1 MDRVGNAATVRGGA
15 PVQGAAIG
23 FLMLETRFPRIP
35 GDLGNAATFPF
46 PVLYKVVEGASPD
59 AVVRRGAKGLED
71 AFVAAARELVAT
83 GARGIVGN
91 CGFLAH
97 MQRALSDAAGVPVL
111 SSPLMQLPWV
121 EQLLVPGRHAGI
133 LTISASTLTPSLLRA
148 AGVDPATPVAG
159 TDGGAEFS
167 RVILDDLET
176 MDVAAARMDLL
187 DAARRLVD
195 RNPDIGAIVL
205 ECTNM
210 SPFARD
216 IQGAAGVPV
225 ATPYG
230 FVCWFQSLIEPQR
243 FPDAC

>member
-1 MDRVGNAATVRGGA
+1 MDPAGIAETVRGGG

-23 FLMLETRFPRIP
+23 ILMLETRFPRIP

-59 AVVRRGAKGLED
+59 AVVRRGAAGLECS
-71 AFVAAARELVAT
+71 FVSAARELVAM

-97 MQRALSDAAGVPVL
+97 LQGALSGAAGVPVL

-121 EQLLVPGRHAGI
+121 ERLLPPGRRAGI
-133 LTISASTLTPSLLRA
+133 LTISASSMTPSLLRA
-148 AGVDPATPVAG
+148 ADVDPTTPVAG
-159 TDGGAEFS
+159 TDGGKEFS

-176 MDVAAARMDLL
+176 MNVAAARIDLVET
-187 DAARRLVD
+187 ARHLVD
-195 RNPDIGAIVL
+195 QNPQIGAIVL

-216 IQGAAGVPV
+216 IRRATGVPV

-230 FVCWFQSLIEPQR
+230 FVCWFHSLIEPQR
-243 FPDAC
+243 FPDAL

>member
-1 MDRVGNAATVRGGA
+1 MDRVGSARSVRGGA

-23 FLMLETRFPRIP
+23 ILMLETRFPRIP

-46 PVLYKVVEGASPD
+46 PVLFKVVEGASPD
-59 AVVRRGAKGLED
+59 AVVRRGSKGLED
-71 AFVAAARELVAT
+71 VFAAAARELVAM

-97 MQRALSDAAGVPVL
+97 LQGTLSGAAGVPVL

-121 EQLLVPGRHAGI
+121 ERLLPPGRRAGV
-133 LTISASTLTPSLLRA
+133 LTISAKSMTPSLLRA

-159 TDGGAEFS
+159 TDGGNEFS
-167 RVILDDLET
+167 RVILDDLES
-176 MDVAAARMDLL
+176 MDVEAARNDLVET
-187 DAARRLVD
+187 ARQLVD
-195 RNPDIGAIVL
+195 RNSDIGAIVL

-216 IQGAAGVPV
+216 IQSAAGVPV
-225 ATPYG
+225 ATPYA
-230 FVCWFQSLIEPQR
+230 FLCWFQSLLEPKR
-243 FPDAC
+243 FPHAG